1 MISAYLEP
9 AVLTLIFAFGFTIV
23 VYEQFAVP
31 RVWFI
36 EPSLRGNSHVKLAG
50 VFSIF
55 MAPGLAFQLL
65 DWWQAV
71 VVLLAGLVLFLIV
84 IFLLKSRSQY
94 VAAGGLIACWI
105 VFLVNIAQTHV
116 T

>member
-1 MISAYLEP
+1 MTNEYLKLT
-9 AVLTLIFAFGFTIV
+9 ALTLAFAFGFILV

-36 EPSLRGNSHVKLAG
+36 EPSLRGNSYAKLSG

-55 MAPGLAFQLL
+55 MAPGLASQLFI
-65 DWWQAV
+65 WWHSL
-71 VVLLAGLVLFLIV
+71 VVLAGGLLLLRLVLVVF
-84 IFLLKSRSQY
+84 KSRSQY

-105 VFLVNIAQTHV
+105 VFLVLFARS
-116 T
+116 

>member
-1 MISAYLEP
+1 MIEEYLQL
-9 AVLTLIFAFGFTIV
+9 AALTLVFAFGFILV

-36 EPSLRGNSHVKLAG
+36 EPSLRGNSYAKLAG

-55 MAPGLAFQLL
+55 MAPGLASQLFI
-65 DWWQAV
+65 WWHSLV
-71 VVLLAGLVLFLIV
+71 VVAGGLLLFRIV
-84 IFLLKSRSQY
+84 IAVFKSRSQY

-105 VFLVNIAQTHV
+105 AFLILISRS
-116 T
+116 